1 MKNSLQRFNSFQQL
15 NSYLK
20 QGNEGT
26 LVRGDGRK
34 NDQVRTPSFT
44 VGYLKYA
51 EGSVLT
57 EVGDNKIVCS
67 ASIEEK
73 VPPFL
78 RGGGRGWVTAEY
90 AMLPRATSTRNMRD
104 AVRGR
109 LGGRTQEI
117 QRLIGR
123 ALRAVVNLEAL
134 GERTILLDCDVI
146 QADGGTRTHAINGA
160 FIAMCEAVWN
170 AASKGSQFRGR
181 LVKDYLAAV
190 SVGVVNGM
198 ELLDLN
204 FEEDSIA
211 QLDLNVVMSGKGKFV
226 ELQGTAE
233 LDPFSRETLDH
244 LLTLAERGV
253 QDVIK
258 AQQKVME
265 RGLP

>member
-1 MKNSLQRFNSFQQL
+1 MRA
-15 NSYLK
+15 
-20 QGNEGT
+20 
-26 LVRGDGRK
+26 DGRK
-34 NDQVRTPSFT
+34 IDQIRTPSYSM
-44 VGYLKYA
+44 GYLKYA
-51 EGSVLT
+51 EGSVLA

-78 RGGGRGWVTAEY
+78 RGSGQGWVTAEY
-90 AMLPRATSTRNMRD
+90 AMIPRATSTRNIRD
-104 AVRGR
+104 SVRGR

-134 GERTILLDCDVI
+134 GERTVLLDCDVI

-160 FIAMCEAVWN
+160 FIAMCEALWN
-170 AASKGSQFRGR
+170 ATSRGAQFRGR

-198 ELLDLN
+198 EIIDLN
-204 FEEDSIA
+204 FGEDSMA

-233 LDPFSRETLDH
+233 LDPFSRETLDR
-244 LLTLAERGV
+244 LLALAERGINELV
-253 QDVIK
+253 AAQKK
-258 AQQKVME
+258 ALE